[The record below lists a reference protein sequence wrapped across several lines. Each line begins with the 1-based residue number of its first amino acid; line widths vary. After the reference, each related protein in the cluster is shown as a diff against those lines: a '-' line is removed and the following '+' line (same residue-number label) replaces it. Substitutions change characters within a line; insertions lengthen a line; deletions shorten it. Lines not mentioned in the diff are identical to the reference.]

1 MTTEEKIDELTQ
13 LTLFSKVPL
22 DHLPGQTFRNG
33 VQSVQLCISA
43 AISAS
48 AWRAISVRDIGRDSE
63 RICGIYV
70 VKLCEVSVRYIIV
83 ILCKL
88 QGTG

>member
-1 MTTEEKIDELTQ
+1 MDAVDAVSESLSREMVKGDFRKWRQ
-13 LTLFSKVPL
+13 LRQFVNL
-22 DHLPGQTFRNG
+22 
-33 VQSVQLCISA
+33 A

-48 AWRAISVRDIGRDSE
+48 AWRAISARDIGRDSE

-70 VKLCEVSVRYIIV
+70 VKLCELSVRYIIV

>member
-1 MTTEEKIDELTQ
+1 MTTEPKWT
-13 LTLFSKVPL
+13 
-22 DHLPGQTFRNG
+22 NG
-33 VQSVQLCISA
+33 RGGRDFGKSVQGDGQGGLSKMASIASIASILA

-48 AWRAISVRDIGRDSE
+48 AWRAISVRDIGRDIE

-70 VKLCEVSVRYIIV
+70 VKLCELSVRYIIV